1 MGLSFDDQESM
12 MEATRSTL
20 QASNNMRFGSDHPV
34 SIPGSVTVVGQ
45 ESRDDIGLLEMSN
58 DVDSVKN

>member
-1 MGLSFDDQESM
+1 

-58 DVDSVKN
+58 DIDSVKN